1 MPDNTPNLA
10 IPHIATNQ
18 SQKEVTANTAF
29 DDLDLAM
36 TDGISINVA
45 GSVDVTPTPSTVLK
59 AFSITLTGT
68 LTGNI
73 SLIMPA
79 NKKLYRIVHSA
90 FDPSIGSYTV
100 TVKVSGQPGVVL
112 SHGDKKLLYCNGTDV
127 EFAIN

>member
-1 MPDNTPNLA
+1 MPNSTPNLN

-45 GSVDVTPTPSTVLK
+45 GSANVTPAPATLLT

-73 SLIMPA
+73 SLIVPA
-79 NKKLYRIVHSA
+79 NKKLYRFVHNA
-90 FDPSIGSYTV
+90 FDPSIGSYTI

-127 EFAIN
+127 ETAIN